1 MNRFSIVLALALM
14 AGLAGF
20 SAALAADPPP
30 TIDIDRLIKDLRMEE
45 SSGGNQDHVVG
56 EELC

>member
-1 MNRFSIVLALALM
+1 MNRIPIVLALVLM
-14 AGLAGF
+14 AGLAGA
-20 SAALAADPPP
+20 SAALAAEPPP

-45 SSGGNQDHVVG
+45 SGGNQDHVVG

>member
-1 MNRFSIVLALALM
+1 MNRFSTVLALALM
-14 AGLAGF
+14 AGLAGA

-30 TIDIDRLIKDLRMEE
+30 TIDIDRLLEALRMKE
-45 SSGGNQDHVVG
+45 SGGNQDHVVS